1 MVGAL
6 HPDAA
11 FALDLAEEC
20 WGFELDIEKLL
31 PYCPQHSGFVGL
43 PRFPATVRDVA
54 VVVDESFPSER
65 IVQFVREWR
74 PDLIEE
80 VSLFDAYAGAPIP
93 AGRKSLAY
101 SIAYRAAD
109 RTLTDEEVNGLQ
121 SELRGLLTRDL
132 GVALRE

>member
-1 MVGAL
+1 M
-6 HPDAA
+6 
-11 FALDLAEEC
+11 
-20 WGFELDIEKLL
+20 
-31 PYCPQHSGFVGL
+31 
-43 PRFPATVRDVA
+43 
-54 VVVDESFPSER
+54 VVDESFPSER

-80 VSLFDAYAGAPIP
+80 VSLFDAYVGAPIP
-93 AGRKSLAY
+93 PGRKSLAY

-121 SELRGLLTRDL
+121 SELRGLLTREL